1 MHAWSGIT
9 DVNVL
14 EFMHRHGL
22 ATRVESAV
30 RTQVGEEAGRALIE
44 AIAPVPVRKSHALR
58 RLGSYSMRDGKP
70 VAIRLQF
77 AVEQEVL
84 VETFL
89 HELAHLCDHLVTQ
102 SGQRCSRVHGQSWQ
116 HWATAFGIDAK
127 RCGESRV
134 LEELRKKRLK
144 VVAVCSRC
152 GTEIRRLRRLDSGK
166 RYLHPDCGGRIR
178 PV

>member
-1 MHAWSGIT
+1 M
-9 DVNVL
+9 NVL
-14 EFMHRHGL
+14 EFTQRHGL
-22 ATRVESAV
+22 TARVESAV
-30 RTQVGEEAGRALIE
+30 RTQVGEKAGRALVE

-84 VETFL
+84 IETFL
-89 HELAHLCDHLVTQ
+89 HELAHLCDHLARQ
-102 SGQRCSRVHGQSWQ
+102 SGQRYSRGHGRSWQ
-116 HWATAFGIDAK
+116 RWATAFGIEPK

-134 LEELRKKRLK
+134 LDELHKKQLK